1 MAICIPR
8 TLIEKVVKKQ
18 EHTDEVS
25 IKQSLKNDSEKVIK
39 NKN

>member
-18 EHTDEVS
+18 EHADEVS
-25 IKQSLKNDSEKVIK
+25 IKQKFEE
-39 NKN
+39 